1 MVDPESGEADIDL
14 AQGALTCAN
23 TRDALTRRLWP
34 RVQRLVA
41 SFVRDRADADDAAQ
55 LALLEILRAIA
66 SYRGEAKLE
75 SWADRIAVRTAI
87 RVARTRRLAAVRH
100 DSLEPDQLA
109 QPERTDGEN
118 MSEELPRA
126 LSSYLDALPEV
137 RRTALV
143 LRHALGYSVPEIAEL
158 TGCSENTVKDRLL
171 SARHEVRR
179 MVRRDVALGRGK

>member
-14 AQGALTCAN
+14 AQGALTCAS

-55 LALLEILRAIA
+55 LALLEILRAIS

-87 RVARTRRLAAVRH
+87 RVARTRRLAAVRQ
-100 DSLEPDQLA
+100 DALEPDQLA
-109 QPERTDGEN
+109 QPDVESMG
-118 MSEELPRA
+118 EELPRA
-126 LSSYLDALPEV
+126 LSSYLDALPEA

-143 LRHALGYSVPEIAEL
+143 LRHALGYSVQEIAEL

-179 MVRRDVALGRGK
+179 MVRRDVALGRGR